1 MNEKEQIRRGADATR
16 LMAEP
21 LLQEAF
27 ALLERGWMDQM
38 RTVDV
43 NATDKQRNLIVML
56 QLLGKVKQHI
66 EQTALTGRFAEEEA
80 ARKSWTDK
88 FKRRA

>member
-1 MNEKEQIRRGADATR
+1 MNEKEQIRRGDDAKR

-27 ALLERGWMDQM
+27 ELIEQGLLARM

-43 NATDKQRNLIVML
+43 GASDTQRDLIVTL
-56 QLLGKVKQHI
+56 QILGKVKQHI

-80 ARKSWTDK
+80 ARKSWTDR
-88 FKRRA
+88 FKRA

>member
-1 MNEKEQIRRGADATR
+1 MNEKEQIRRGDDARR

-27 ALLERGWMDQM
+27 ELIEQGLLSRM

-43 NATDKQRNLIVML
+43 GASDTQRDLIVTL
-56 QLLGKVKQHI
+56 QILGKVKQHI

-80 ARKSWTDK
+80 ARKSWTDR
-88 FKRRA
+88 FKRA

>member
-1 MNEKEQIRRGADATR
+1 MNEKEQIRRGDEAKR

-27 ALLERGWMDQM
+27 DLIEQGILSRM

-43 NATDKQRNLIVML
+43 GAVEAQRDLIVTL

-80 ARKSWTDK
+80 ARKSWTDR
-88 FKRRA
+88 FKKRA

>member
-1 MNEKEQIRRGADATR
+1 MNEKEQIRRGDDAKR

-27 ALLERGWMDQM
+27 DLIEQGLMARM

-43 NATDKQRNLIVML
+43 GASDAQRDLIVTL

-66 EQTALTGRFAEEEA
+66 EQTALTGRFAEEEL
-80 ARKSWTDK
+80 ARKSWIDRLR
-88 FKRRA
+88 RRA

>member
-1 MNEKEQIRRGADATR
+1 MNPDIRRAEDAKR
-16 LMAEP
+16 LLSEPLMAE
-21 LLQEAF
+21 AF
-27 ALLERGWMDQM
+27 AKVEEAILSRL

-43 NATDKQRNLIVML
+43 GAIEAQRDLVVTL

-88 FKRRA
+88 FRRRA

>member
-1 MNEKEQIRRGADATR
+1 MNEKEQIRRGDDAKR
-16 LMAEP
+16 LMDEP

-27 ALLERGWMDQM
+27 ELIEQGLLARM

-43 NATDKQRNLIVML
+43 GASDTQRDLIVTL
-56 QLLGKVKQHI
+56 QILGKVKQHI

-80 ARKSWTDK
+80 ARKSWTDR
-88 FKRRA
+88 FKRA

>member
-1 MNEKEQIRRGADATR
+1 MSEKEQIRRGDEAKR

-21 LLQEAF
+21 LLQDAF
-27 ALLERGWMDQM
+27 SLIEQGLLARM

-43 NATDKQRNLIVML
+43 GASETHRDLIVTL

-66 EQTALTGRFAEEEA
+66 EQTALTGRFDEEEQ
-80 ARKSWTDK
+80 ARKSWVDK
-88 FKRRA
+88 LKRRA

>member
-1 MNEKEQIRRGADATR
+1 MSEKEQIRRGDEAKR

-21 LLQEAF
+21 LLVEAF
-27 ALLERGWMDQM
+27 ALIEQGLMARM

-43 NATDKQRNLIVML
+43 GATDAHRDLIVML
-56 QLLGKVKQHI
+56 QILGKVKQHI
-66 EQTALTGRFAEEEA
+66 EQTAVTGRFAEEEQ
-80 ARKSWTDK
+80 ARKAWTDR